1 MLTNSS
7 RQVNSLPFSF
17 AADLVGESQRVDVEL
32 AKFDYPG
39 EIIVAEEWLPECQ
52 CEQITVLD
60 SPPPNHTDV
69 ADMISEVDKLFNGY
83 RDRFASVVA
92 NLVMDSPETDK
103 LVSLFRFNSAGDL
116 SDLANVLDG
125 KVISFLNELFGKPS
139 GSSGNIDD
147 WTSPHS

>member
-1 MLTNSS
+1 
-7 RQVNSLPFSF
+7 
-17 AADLVGESQRVDVEL
+17 
-32 AKFDYPG
+32 
-39 EIIVAEEWLPECQ
+39 
-52 CEQITVLD
+52 
-60 SPPPNHTDV
+60 
-69 ADMISEVDKLFNGY
+69 MISEVDKLFNGY

-139 GSSGNIDD
+139 GSSGKIDD